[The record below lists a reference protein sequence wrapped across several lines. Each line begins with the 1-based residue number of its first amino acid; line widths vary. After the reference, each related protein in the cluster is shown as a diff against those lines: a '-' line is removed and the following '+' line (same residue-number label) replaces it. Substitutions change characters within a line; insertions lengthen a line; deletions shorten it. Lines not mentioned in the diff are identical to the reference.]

1 MGTHYAPHCLC
12 CTRLCIMEGDSNS
25 QKWTL
30 NEFCPIP
37 TGVGLTAPYNLCCAI
52 LESCGD
58 CPPDSKSL
66 VLRSAKKGRLRE
78 GGLRHTFRRPGVL
91 NCRIFE
97 DFFKATRGLPISL
110 KGSSLPLRYSTIKLA
125 RCTTG
130 DKIEVISAANIWFPR
145 LTPPEDVKSY
155 VILCIASS
163 TSLYKID
170 P

>member
-1 MGTHYAPHCLC
+1 MQLKGHSGDTPRTHHAPPSLPVLLHRVLHHGSGHWLPGVDAACNGQRWHWKDTVGTHYAPHCLC

-78 GGLRHTFRRPGVL
+78 GGLRHTFQRLGVL
-91 NCRIFE
+91 NCRIF
-97 DFFKATRGLPISL
+97 
-110 KGSSLPLRYSTIKLA
+110 
-125 RCTTG
+125 
-130 DKIEVISAANIWFPR
+130 
-145 LTPPEDVKSY
+145 
-155 VILCIASS
+155 
-163 TSLYKID
+163 
-170 P
+170 